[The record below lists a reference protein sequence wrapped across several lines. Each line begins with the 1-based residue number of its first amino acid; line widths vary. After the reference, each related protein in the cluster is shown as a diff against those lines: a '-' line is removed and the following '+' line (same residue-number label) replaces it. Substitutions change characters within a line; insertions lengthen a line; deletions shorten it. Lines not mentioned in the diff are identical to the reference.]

1 MAELKR
7 TRVEKE
13 GEYGGYGY
21 PSLLLIIALHVEAG
35 AESIRLSVPV
45 HLYFY
50 SLKKNILS

>member
-35 AESIRLSVPV
+35 ADPFGFGVKV
-45 HLYFY
+45 
-50 SLKKNILS
+50 